1 LESKNDLS
9 GGLEIYRKIAKG
21 LKTLKE
27 DSLALEVCE
36 RALKKY
42 PKNSGLYILKGQIQI
57 AVSRESGR
65 ADFLKPAL
73 GDLEKALK
81 LDPQNYL
88 AKILA
93 SQILV
98 KGRAYNKAKAMLNEI
113 LGVLPDDEKAVALL
127 SLIEKNVKPKTGK
140 AKPPQKTSAAATSVA
155 PKSAEP
161 EPGAKHAKEALAE
174 TEPEKPDVKVAV
186 APSIHNTE
194 DKVKPDD
201 RTATEKMDDTEPD
214 SDQWIIDDNMVI
226 ESINESDNDAHIEN
240 MVAKLTMFSRLEGLE
255 ALFLIDSNG
264 QPIKTINKA
273 KLDENIIPSL
283 IFNLFKVSVAGVRRT
298 GHGSF
303 QRGTLVSP
311 IGVIVIANVFYATLA
326 CVVDTESN
334 LTAVET
340 RIQRYMDEVAT

>member
-1 LESKNDLS
+1 MESKDDLS
-9 GGLEIYRKIAKG
+9 GGAEIYRKIAKG
-21 LKTLKE
+21 LKTLNE
-27 DSLALEVCE
+27 SSLALEVCE

-57 AVSRESGR
+57 AVSRKEGR
-65 ADFLKPAL
+65 ADLLKSAL
-73 GDLEKALK
+73 GELEKALK

-98 KGRAYNKAKAMLNEI
+98 KGRAYNKAKALLNEI

-127 SLIEKNVKPKTGK
+127 SLIEKNAKPKAK
-140 AKPPQKTSAAATSVA
+140 VAKPPRK
-155 PKSAEP
+155 P
-161 EPGAKHAKEALAE
+161 PGAPAGVSPKPEDKPAEETLAE
-174 TEPEKPDVKVAV
+174 TAPEEPDDKMTT
-186 APSIHNTE
+186 APSIHDTADE
-194 DKVKPDD
+194 IKPDD
-201 RTATEKMDDTEPD
+201 RTATEKMGDTEPD

-226 ESINESDNDAHIEN
+226 ESVDESDNNAHVEN
-240 MVAKLTMFSRLEGLE
+240 MVAKLTMFSRLDGLE
-255 ALFLIDSNG
+255 AIFLIDSNG

-283 IFNLFKVSVAGVRRT
+283 IFNLFKVSVAGMRRT

-311 IGVIVIANVFYATLA
+311 FGVIVIANAFYATLA

-334 LTAVET
+334 LAAVET
-340 RIQRYMDEVAT
+340 RIQRYLDEVTT